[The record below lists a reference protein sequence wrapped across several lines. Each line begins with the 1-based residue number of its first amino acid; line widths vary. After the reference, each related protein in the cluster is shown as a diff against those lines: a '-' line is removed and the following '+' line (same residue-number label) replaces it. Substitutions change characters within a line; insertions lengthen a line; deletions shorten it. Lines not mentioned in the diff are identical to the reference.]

1 MSDRIAVMDKGQ
13 ILQVGTPRDIYDRP
27 QHRFVAGFIG
37 EINLVQ
43 AGASGSAGEP
53 GEYAIDQTGPIRVQD
68 GKAARQGQNVT
79 LAIRPECISLSLP
92 AEGKLPGTISNIVY
106 HGTDTIYHY
115 TLPNGTA
122 MRARCQNSTMTT
134 LPFVAGD
141 AIGWSVDSRSVS
153 VLEDK

>member
-1 MSDRIAVMDKGQ
+1 MAQ
-13 ILQVGTPRDIYDRP
+13 
-27 QHRFVAGFIG
+27 
-37 EINLVQ
+37 
-43 AGASGSAGEP
+43 
-53 GEYAIDQTGPIRVQD
+53 
-68 GKAARQGQNVT
+68 QGQSIT

-92 AEGKLPGTISNIVY
+92 AEGKLPGTISNVVY

-115 TLPNGTA
+115 TLPNGVA

-141 AIGWSVDSRSVS
+141 AIGWSVDPRSVS